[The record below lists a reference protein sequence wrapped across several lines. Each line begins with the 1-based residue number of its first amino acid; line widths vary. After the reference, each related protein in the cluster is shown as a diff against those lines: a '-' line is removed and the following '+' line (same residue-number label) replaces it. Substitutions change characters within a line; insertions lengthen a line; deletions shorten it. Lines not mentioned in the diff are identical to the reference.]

1 MQTMKAMDK
10 HAVRSHVGTLLQSLY
25 IAKQDVKSALKATK
39 AALRE
44 TNRILRALGEHEE
57 EQEEQEEDEEEQEE
71 QEEEEQEEQEE
82 DEEEREEQEEQEED
96 EEEQEEQ
103 EEDEEEQEEQEEP
116 DAEAEQQKGQLKE
129 DEEEKQK
136 KDFASQVLEFAR
148 PQVFDGLFDGR
159 TVLAVP
165 GSSIPRKMW
174 PRRHGGVDVEF
185 RKLSDVAAAMGWQLI
200 RENPSKPHVHVII
213 PFY

>member
-39 AALRE
+39 AALKE

-57 EQEEQEEDEEEQEE
+57 EQEEQEEQEE
-71 QEEEEQEEQEE
+71 DEEEEEQEE
-82 DEEEREEQEEQEED
+82 DEED

-103 EEDEEEQEEQEEP
+103 EEDEEDEEEQEEQEEPEEP